1 MRRSLMSPISL
12 DLYVGWQE
20 ADEEMVVDGHLVSV
34 CLHARRQPS

>member
-1 MRRSLMSPISL
+1 MRRSLMSPIRL

-20 ADEEMVVDGHLVSV
+20 ADEEMVADGHLVSV